1 MKNNSNIYDI
11 DGEIIRR
18 FEDVHRFTAIEA
30 TKILEKYSKKAQD
43 LRSKESRTPEED
55 KRIVIYD
62 TYCKNLQHYIQIELV
77 GMTKEQLEEYYK
89 AVIPQ
94 KPSETTEEEI
104 QKAIEELK
112 NDTETTENTT
122 TEVSEQHTQD
132 NEDDRDG
139 IFGDDVPV
147 RRESCDIP
155 EERSYTK
162 SDFLV
167 ERDNVET
174 VMDEYVPFEEV
185 D

>member
-1 MKNNSNIYDI
+1 M
-11 DGEIIRR
+11 
-18 FEDVHRFTAIEA
+18 IEY
-30 TKILEKYSKKAQD
+30 LN
-43 LRSKESRTPEED
+43 L
-55 KRIVIYD
+55 KRI
-62 TYCKNLQHYIQIELV
+62 NAMH
-77 GMTKEQLEEYYK
+77 G
-89 AVIPQ
+89 
-94 KPSETTEEEI
+94 EEI